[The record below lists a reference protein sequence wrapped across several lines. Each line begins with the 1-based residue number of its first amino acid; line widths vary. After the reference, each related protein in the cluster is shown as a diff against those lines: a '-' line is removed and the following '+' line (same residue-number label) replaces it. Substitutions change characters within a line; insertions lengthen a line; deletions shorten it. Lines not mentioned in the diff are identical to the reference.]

1 MYPQGET
8 AEGRLDPFDADNF
21 RYEISSR
28 EITGT

>member
-21 RYEISSR
+21 KYEISSW
-28 EITGT
+28 EIVS